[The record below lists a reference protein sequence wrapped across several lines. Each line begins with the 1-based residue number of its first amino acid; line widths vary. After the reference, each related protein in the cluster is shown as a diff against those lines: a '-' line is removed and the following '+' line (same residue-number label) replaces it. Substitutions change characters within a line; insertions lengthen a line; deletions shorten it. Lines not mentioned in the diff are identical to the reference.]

1 MVDPPMM
8 TTCYNHPD
16 RTTGA
21 SCTRCGKP
29 ICPDCMIQAPV
40 GHHCPDCVR
49 QANKDRPA
57 AGPWSPRTGGTM
69 SRLTPVVKWLIG
81 VNVAAFVLSNAR
93 PSIETRYMEWPVRIA
108 HGQYERLITAA
119 FLHANLLHIFFNMF
133 ALAIFG
139 PAIEHALGRWRFL
152 GLYGLA
158 ALGGSVA
165 SYLFS
170 SPNSAGVGAS
180 GAIFGL
186 FGAYFVIARRRQ
198 LDTREIT
205 GLIVAN
211 LVISFAI
218 PLIDWRAHVGGLVT
232 GGVVALLYMAT
243 ERLSP
248 SQRRVA
254 EVAGLVAVAVV
265 LVLLVNY
272 RTGQLHGVV
281 A

>member
-1 MVDPPMM
+1 MI

-16 RTTGA
+16 RATGA

-49 QANKDRPA
+49 EANKGRPA
-57 AGPWSPRTGGTM
+57 AVQWRPGGGGTM
-69 SRLTPVVKWLIG
+69 SRLTPIVKWLIG
-81 VNVAAFVLSNAR
+81 INVAIFVLSNAR
-93 PSIETRYMEWPVRIA
+93 PSIEARYAEWPRQIA
-108 HGQYERLITAA
+108 AGQYERLITAA

-139 PAIEHALGRWRFL
+139 PAIEQALGRWRFVA
-152 GLYGLA
+152 LYGVA
-158 ALGGSVA
+158 ALGGSVG

-170 SPNSAGVGAS
+170 SPDSLGVGAS

-186 FGAYFVIARRRQ
+186 FGAYFVIARRRR

-205 GLIVAN
+205 GLIIVN
-211 LVISFAI
+211 LVIGFVI
-218 PLIDWRAHVGGLVT
+218 PLIDWRAHVGGLIT
-232 GGVVALLYMAT
+232 GGLVALVYMGT
-243 ERLSP
+243 ERLP
-248 SQRRVA
+248 ESQRRVV
-254 EVAGLVAVAVV
+254 EVAGLIALIAV
-265 LVLLVNY
+265 LGLLVHY

>member
-1 MVDPPMM
+1 MI
-8 TTCYNHPD
+8 TSCYRHPD
-16 RTTGA
+16 RATGA
-21 SCTRCGKP
+21 TCTRCGRP

-49 QANKDRPA
+49 EANKDRPVQVQ
-57 AGPWSPRTGGTM
+57 WSPGQGGVM

-81 VNVAAFVLSNAR
+81 INVAAFLLSRAK
-93 PSIETRYMEWPVRIA
+93 PSVTDRYMELPVKIA

-119 FLHANLLHIFFNMF
+119 FLHANWLHIFFNMF

-139 PAIEHALGRWRFL
+139 PPIEQALGRWRFI

-158 ALGGSVA
+158 ALGGSVC

-170 SPNSAGVGAS
+170 SPNVGGVGAS

-198 LDTREIT
+198 LDTREIV
-205 GLIVAN
+205 GLIIAN

-218 PLIDWRAHVGGLVT
+218 PLIDWRAHLGGLVA
-232 GGVVALLYMAT
+232 GGVVAVVYMAT
-243 ERLSP
+243 EHLPP
-248 SQRRVA
+248 SQRRAV
-254 EVAGLVAVAVV
+254 EVAGVVALFVV
-265 LVLLVNY
+265 LAFLVQY

>member
-1 MVDPPMM
+1 MI

-21 SCTRCGKP
+21 TCTRCGRP

-49 QANKDRPA
+49 EANKE
-57 AGPWSPRTGGTM
+57 GPVAVQWSPGQGGTM

-81 VNVAAFVLSNAR
+81 LNVAAFVLSNAR
-93 PSIETRYMEWPVRIA
+93 PSIETRYMEWPVQIA
-108 HGQYERLITAA
+108 HGQYERLFTAA

-139 PAIEHALGRWRFL
+139 PPIEHALGRWRFI
-152 GLYGLA
+152 GLYALA
-158 ALGGSVA
+158 ALGGSVC

-186 FGAYFVIARRRQ
+186 FGAYFVIARRRR
-198 LDTREIT
+198 LDTREIA
-205 GLIVAN
+205 GLIIAN

-218 PLIDWRAHVGGLVT
+218 PLIDWRAHLGGLVI
-232 GGVVALLYMAT
+232 GGVVAAIYMAA
-243 ERLSP
+243 EHLPP
-248 SQRRVA
+248 SQRRVL
-254 EVAGLVAVAVV
+254 EVVGLGALLILLAF
-265 LVLLVNY
+265 LVHY
-272 RTGQLHGVV
+272 RTGQLHGFV